1 MTRVGNSTGD
11 GAAVQATQQALA
23 SIERWNPVVNAMIT
37 VTADRALE
45 RAVELDAAAAAGEWR
60 GILHGLVV
68 NLKDNIDLKGV
79 PTTAAS
85 RILRDNVPSR
95 NAFITQRLESN
106 GAIIVGKANLHEWVF
121 GPTSQSLHFGPVR
134 NPWDAAR
141 IPGGSSGGSGA
152 SVACGMAAV
161 SIGSDTGGSIR
172 MPASFNGVAG
182 LRPTVGRI
190 SGRGSVGVSAPFDT
204 LGPLARHVSDV
215 ARVFAVI
222 AGHDPEDPISVDQ
235 AVPNFLPTLCDPVRG
250 MRLGLMRRWF
260 FDDLHPELSLAMERA
275 IGVFQELGVEV
286 VDVDLGD
293 VERAQEML
301 TFGVVLADAM
311 AVHGQRVAER
321 EADYGAD
328 ILMRLRLGEKVT
340 GVQYARSLRWMEQW
354 RQRLREV
361 FTGMDAL
368 LSPTTPMPAP
378 LAAGLDFGNAIRAV
392 PRFSCVYPAGGIPSL
407 AVPCGFTT
415 EGLPLSLE
423 LAGPAF
429 GEPQI
434 LRLGHAFQGATDFH
448 LRTPRFPG

>member
-1 MTRVGNSTGD
+1 
-11 GAAVQATQQALA
+11 
-23 SIERWNPVVNAMIT
+23 
-37 VTADRALE
+37 
-45 RAVELDAAAAAGEWR
+45 
-60 GILHGLVV
+60 
-68 NLKDNIDLKGV
+68 
-79 PTTAAS
+79 
-85 RILRDNVPSR
+85 
-95 NAFITQRLESN
+95 
-106 GAIIVGKANLHEWVF
+106 
-121 GPTSQSLHFGPVR
+121 
-134 NPWDAAR
+134 
-141 IPGGSSGGSGA
+141 
-152 SVACGMAAV
+152 
-161 SIGSDTGGSIR
+161 
-172 MPASFNGVAG
+172 
-182 LRPTVGRI
+182 
-190 SGRGSVGVSAPFDT
+190 
-204 LGPLARHVSDV
+204 
-215 ARVFAVI
+215 
-222 AGHDPEDPISVDQ
+222 
-235 AVPNFLPTLCDPVRG
+235 
-250 MRLGLMRRWF
+250 
-260 FDDLHPELSLAMERA
+260 MERA

-311 AVHGQRVAER
+311 AVHDRQVAER

-361 FTGMDAL
+361 FTGVDAL

-448 LRTPRFPG
+448 LRRPRSPD